1 MVKLYCTHIHRA
13 YKTSSIINAD
23 DAERDL
29 DPPGDDDSS
38 HECHSRG
45 GLTSRLFVNN
55 KFETGSTRMGSR
67 SAGKKDINIC
77 LVHSVMSSCRTR
89 LPRTVRNIFKTVSQ

>member
-13 YKTSSIINAD
+13 HKTSSIINVD
-23 DAERDL
+23 DAKREL

-67 SAGKKDINIC
+67 SAGKNDINIC
-77 LVHSVMSSCRTR
+77 LVDSIVLFYRT
-89 LPRTVRNIFKTVSQ
+89 

>member
-1 MVKLYCTHIHRA
+1 MLMMPNA
-13 YKTSSIINAD
+13 ESIPLVMMTLRTNVIV
-23 DAERDL
+23 
-29 DPPGDDDSS
+29 GV
-38 HECHSRG
+38 RG

-77 LVHSVMSSCRTR
+77 LADSIVLFYRTR

>member
-1 MVKLYCTHIHRA
+1 MLMMPNA
-13 YKTSSIINAD
+13 ESIPLVMMTLRTNVIV
-23 DAERDL
+23 
-29 DPPGDDDSS
+29 GV
-38 HECHSRG
+38 RG

-67 SAGKKDINIC
+67 SPGKNDINIC
-77 LVHSVMSSCRTR
+77 LVDSIVLFYRTR